1 MTMLHPHSPSPPPTG
16 TPWSTGLLV
25 AGFAAVVV
33 AVAVMAF
40 GSQLARINP
49 ALAVILELVVVAGV
63 APSVWRLRRA
73 SVWRWLVYGAAAGV
87 VAGWTAL
94 LVGAA

>member
-1 MTMLHPHSPSPPPTG
+1 
-16 TPWSTGLLV
+16 V
-25 AGFAAVVV
+25 AGFGALVV

-49 ALAVILELVVVAGV
+49 ALAVFLELVVVAGV

-73 SVWRWLVYGAAAGV
+73 PVWRWLVYGAAAGV
-87 VAGWTAL
+87 AAGWTAL

>member
-1 MTMLHPHSPSPPPTG
+1 M
-16 TPWSTGLLV
+16 

-63 APSVWRLRRA
+63 APSVWRLRWA

>member
-1 MTMLHPHSPSPPPTG
+1 
-16 TPWSTGLLV
+16 V
-25 AGFAAVVV
+25 AGFGALVV

-49 ALAVILELVVVAGV
+49 ALAVFLELVVVAGV

-73 SVWRWLVYGAAAGV
+73 PVWRWLVYGAAAGV

>member
-1 MTMLHPHSPSPPPTG
+1 M
-16 TPWSTGLLV
+16 
-25 AGFAAVVV
+25 AGFGALVV
-33 AVAVMAF
+33 AVAVTAF

-49 ALAVILELVVVAGV
+49 ALAVFLELVVVAGV

-73 SVWRWLVYGAAAGV
+73 PVWRWLVYGAAAGV

>member
-1 MTMLHPHSPSPPPTG
+1 M
-16 TPWSTGLLV
+16 

-33 AVAVMAF
+33 TVAVMAF

-73 SVWRWLVYGAAAGV
+73 PVWRWLVYGAAAGV

-94 LVGAA
+94 LIGAA

>member
-1 MTMLHPHSPSPPPTG
+1 M
-16 TPWSTGLLV
+16 

-33 AVAVMAF
+33 AVAIMAF
-40 GSQLARINP
+40 GSQLARIHL
-49 ALAVILELVVVAGV
+49 ALAVVLELVVVAGV
-63 APSVWRLRRA
+63 APSVWRLRRTP
-73 SVWRWLVYGAAAGV
+73 VWRWLVYGAAAGV

>member
-1 MTMLHPHSPSPPPTG
+1 MLHPHSPYPQPTG
-16 TPWSTGLLV
+16 TPWFTGLLV

-33 AVAVMAF
+33 AVAIMAF
-40 GSQLARINP
+40 GSQLARIHL
-49 ALAVILELVVVAGV
+49 ALAVVLELVVVAGV
-63 APSVWRLRRA
+63 APSVWRLRRTP
-73 SVWRWLVYGAAAGV
+73 VWRWLVYGAAAGV

>member
-1 MTMLHPHSPSPPPTG
+1 MLHPHSPYPPQTG
-16 TPWSTGLLV
+16 TPWFAGLLV

-33 AVAVMAF
+33 AVAIMAF

-49 ALAVILELVVVAGV
+49 ALAVFLELVAVAGV
-63 APSVWRLRRA
+63 APSAWRLRRTP
-73 SVWRWLVYGAAAGV
+73 VWRWLVYGAAAGV
-87 VAGWTAL
+87 LAGWIAM

>member
-1 MTMLHPHSPSPPPTG
+1 M
-16 TPWSTGLLV
+16 
-25 AGFAAVVV
+25 AGFGALVV

-49 ALAVILELVVVAGV
+49 ALAVFLELVVVAGV

-73 SVWRWLVYGAAAGV
+73 PVWRWLVYGAAAGV
-87 VAGWTAL
+87 AAGWTAL

>member
-1 MTMLHPHSPSPPPTG
+1 M
-16 TPWSTGLLV
+16 
-25 AGFAAVVV
+25 AGFGALVV

-49 ALAVILELVVVAGV
+49 ALAVFLELVVVAGV

-73 SVWRWLVYGAAAGV
+73 PVWRWLVYGAAAGV